1 MQWLKLFW
9 RELLELSNKN
19 IDYLSALI
27 YTTQG
32 TTMEIAILLLS
43 VVFGGSI
50 LAGLVAFMIYV
61 SKNNFKVEK

>member
-1 MQWLKLFW
+1 
-9 RELLELSNKN
+9 
-19 IDYLSALI
+19 LSALI